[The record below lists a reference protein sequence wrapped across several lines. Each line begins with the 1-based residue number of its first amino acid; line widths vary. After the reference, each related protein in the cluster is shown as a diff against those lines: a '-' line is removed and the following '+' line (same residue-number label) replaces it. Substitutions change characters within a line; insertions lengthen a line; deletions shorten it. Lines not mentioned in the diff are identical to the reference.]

1 MKSLP
6 GSEDARPRKRK
17 QVEVKV
23 ATVAHNIEAKPR
35 TEDVK
40 LSDKDVNKDFESLM
54 LSELVLKGLRESG
67 FVRPSPVQLA
77 AIPNAKIGLD
87 MIVQSKSGTGKTCVY
102 VVTALEMLK
111 RELPGLQ
118 VLVIAPTREIAMQGL
133 EVASQIGANMPGLK
147 IASFIGGL
155 PVSEDKIKAVNCQMA
170 IGTPG
175 RLKQLFTENV
185 LNADTIRLVILD
197 EADKLLEQSFLADTT
212 HLLNLLPSS
221 KQVMA
226 LSATY
231 PNELARMAEKFMR
244 SPQHIRLAQENQV
257 LFGVAQV
264 VQLLE
269 NSASQPKQNQIKQA
283 ALIKVLSSVP
293 YNQCLIFS
301 NYQVLAQSTAD
312 FLNSR
317 GFPSICISA
326 GQDQVRRLQAIQSFK
341 TFKCRILCSTDLT
354 ARGIDAENVN
364 LVINYDIPDDHNT
377 YLHRIGRGGRF
388 GSSSIAVSLAPEG
401 KEEKRLR
408 KIVFRTGSS
417 IKILPNETLPK
428 NIRGEAL
435 PLLEGAE
442 PEADIEV
449 KGNDDEGETEVKV
462 NRAVKKSGK
471 IKRRGKK
478 KSMADK
484 DNEKVAEDQVEEL
497 NGLMENSELEENV
510 DRNEINNII
519 ETSKRN
525 IRRIENCE
533 QLDDLINGKESLIID
548 GQLDTVNAVKK
559 VTKRLVQTQVPNGKY
574 DEAVKNSKQHLG
586 YRSAKDVLQFIAS
599 NSTLPDKFEFL
610 NVSQNEAEVTKMN
623 DKSHPP
629 TFSPVV
635 DNSEV
640 EDESSSSESDDQ
652 QTSEDS
658 QTSSSDSES
667 EDGSNHNWGYAAQH
681 GGYTAQHPN
690 SYAVQH
696 NSGYSAQQ
704 LQQWYADVASRSR
717 QIEAHAYYMTLQNL
731 QQHFGRRH

>member
-40 LSDKDVNKDFESLM
+40 LSAKDVNKDFESLM

-147 IASFIGGL
+147 ISSFIGGL
-155 PVSEDKIKAVNCQMA
+155 PLSEDKIKAVSCQMA

-197 EADKLLEQSFLADTT
+197 EADKLLEQSFLVDTT

-244 SPQHIRLAQENQV
+244 SPQHIRLAKENQV
-257 LFGVAQV
+257 LFGVTQAV
-264 VQLLE
+264 LLLD
-269 NSASQPKQNQIKQA
+269 SSPSQPKQNQIKQA

-326 GQDQVRRLQAIQSFK
+326 GQDQLRRLQAIQAFK

-364 LVINYDIPDDHNT
+364 LVINFDIPEDHNT

-408 KIVFRTGSS
+408 KIVFRTASS
-417 IKILPNETLPK
+417 IKILPDETLPK
-428 NIRGEAL
+428 NIRGEDL

-442 PEADIEV
+442 PGAEM
-449 KGNDDEGETEVKV
+449 EVKV
-462 NRAVKKSGK
+462 DEDVGVDNDDKDSKASKKSGK

-478 KSMADK
+478 KTKFDK
-484 DNEKVAEDQVEEL
+484 EQETAPDEQSEKVDYSTEKYSTKE
-497 NGLMENSELEENV
+497 SV
-510 DRNEINNII
+510 DRNEITNII
-519 ETSKRN
+519 EASKKNNRK
-525 IRRIENCE
+525 IENCE
-533 QLDDLINGKESLIID
+533 HLANFIDGKESLLID
-548 GQLDTVNAVKK
+548 KHLDSVNAIKK
-559 VTKRLVQTQVPNGKY
+559 VTKRLVQTSVPVKY
-574 DEAVKNSKQHLG
+574 EEAVQISKQHLG
-586 YRSAKDVLQFIAS
+586 YRSAKDALQFIAT
-599 NSTLPDKFEFL
+599 NSTLPEKFDCL
-610 NVSQNEAEVTKMN
+610 KVSQNEEESYTQMN
-623 DKSHPP
+623 DYSHPQILSATP
-629 TFSPVV
+629 
-635 DNSEV
+635 DHSEIDENESV
-640 EDESSSSESDDQ
+640 KSEDEQSSE
-652 QTSEDS
+652 ES
-658 QTSSSDSES
+658 QISSSDSES
-667 EDGSNHNWGYAAQH
+667 EENSSQTNGFTSHHPNGYSTQH
-681 GGYTAQHPN
+681 YSGYTAQ
-690 SYAVQH
+690 
-696 NSGYSAQQ
+696 Q
-704 LQQWYADVASRSR
+704 LQDWYANVASRSR
-717 QIEAHAYYMTLQNL
+717 QIEIQAYYMTLNTL
-731 QQHFGRRH
+731 QQQFGPRN